1 MSPELT
7 PIEPTPQDVEYLE
20 ERLYEHNSTVTGIG
34 DGQLLAFLVRDDSGR
49 IVAGICG
56 NTWGGTCEIRQFW
69 VDESQRNRGLG
80 TQLFRETEREARR
93 RGCTQMLLMTFSF
106 QAPAFYERNGFE
118 VVATITDH
126 PRGHRNLLMRKHL
139 DGGQPPSSPGN

>member
-1 MSPELT
+1 MGPELT

-20 ERLYEHNSTVTGIG
+20 ERIYEHNASVTGIE

-56 NTWGGTCEIRQFW
+56 NTWGGGCEIRQFW
-69 VDESQRNRGLG
+69 VEESQRHRGLG
-80 TQLFRETEREARR
+80 TRLFRAAEQEARR

-106 QAPAFYERNGFE
+106 QAPAFYERNGYE
-118 VVATITDH
+118 VVATIADH
-126 PRGHRNLLMRKHL
+126 PRGHRNFLMRKRL
-139 DGGQPPSSPGN
+139 DRGDPSSGS